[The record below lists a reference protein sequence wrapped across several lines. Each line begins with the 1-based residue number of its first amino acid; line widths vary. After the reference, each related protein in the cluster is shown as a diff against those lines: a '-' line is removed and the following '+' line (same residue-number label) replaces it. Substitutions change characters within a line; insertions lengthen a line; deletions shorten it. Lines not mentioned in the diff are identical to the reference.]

1 MRRYRKTLSV
11 LLLLCFTLPTIFGCG
26 SGRERQETGK
36 KQETADTQVTGEEP
50 AAEEKQPEVE
60 TVDLF
65 TKDLRLNVEHTY
77 REDDPHVLVAIA
89 NDGHTGLFISSQ
101 QGETPELR
109 DLDSGKKTK
118 ITLSEFRIED
128 TEEACRKAVLFSA
141 QRMISNKDKLA
152 EFEEKLNSLHGFDIF
167 KSGPF
172 PLMLQSIEYCL
183 TSAENDFLFVRDNNY
198 GFGGALDIKTGVLY
212 PAFRDE
218 GGTFEPYSA
227 IGTKIL
233 GRYNVI
239 NAAIF
244 DTADFSF
251 RVMKINDTFGYKPKG
266 DKWVNTCNNLAYLKD
281 GSMAAII
288 TEQSYVEKE
297 MYEEDWLC
305 ILRPDGGTEQYMIG
319 DIRNSTGYRIISN
332 DPDYVIAEPFS
343 MGITTPRLVNRKTG
357 EVSAL
362 KVEGIRLVSVSL
374 ENAKDLKGA
383 AIAIQII
390 DVLKDGRTLILR
402 DGSTGTL
409 ALFRPDSMET
419 KIVWGDGYTALCMNF
434 TGDHRGRMCA
444 TYMTREYGNERGIL
458 LTIVDKNGDPI
469 F

>member
-1 MRRYRKTLSV
+1 MRAFKRIASLLMIWLLMFSLTACKTDGV
-11 LLLLCFTLPTIFGCG
+11 
-26 SGRERQETGK
+26 
-36 KQETADTQVTGEEP
+36 KQTADGE
-50 AAEEKQPEVE
+50 QPESE

-65 TKDLRLNVEHTY
+65 TKDLKIKVEHTY

-118 ITLSEFRIED
+118 ITMSEFRIED

-152 EFEEKLNSLHGFDIF
+152 EFEEKLNTLHGFDIF

-172 PLMLQSIEYCL
+172 PLMLQNTGSCL

-198 GFGGALDIKTGVLY
+198 GFSGALDIKTGVLY

-251 RVMKINDTFGYKPKG
+251 RVMKTNDTFGYKPKG

-297 MYEEDWLC
+297 MFEEDWLC
-305 ILRPDGGTEQYMIG
+305 ILRPDGGTEQYLIG
-319 DIRNSTGYRIISN
+319 EDRNSSGYRIVSN
-332 DPDYVIAEPFS
+332 DPDFVIAEPVG

-362 KVEGIRLVSVSL
+362 KIKGKKLSAVPLADVTGE
-374 ENAKDLKGA
+374 KGA
-383 AIAIQII
+383 EGVFTLI
-390 DVLKDGRTLILR
+390 DILKDGRTLIVR
-402 DGSTGTL
+402 DGKTGTL
-409 ALFRPDSMET
+409 GFFRPDSMET
-419 KIVWGDGYTALCMNF
+419 KLIRTDDYAASCMNF
-434 TGDHRGRMCA
+434 IGDHRGRLCA
-444 TYMTREYGNERGIL
+444 TYMSRESGSERGIL
-458 LTIVDKNGDPI
+458 LTIVDKSGDPI